1 MTDFATLK
9 SCTELTAEHAKLAAS
24 SSVGIRNLLTRVA
37 AIAKPGE
44 GCPKVLMAVAR
55 LVGQDWLDGELR
67 VELSGDDASTT
78 MIVMCDYGPGIR
90 ERLLPSVRFNVPIDE
105 FGRALELS
113 PKLVLPLRISEHEG
127 LIILAPADKGA
138 DDDGWDDD
146 AGGQADDDL
155 SHRTDDRATAPP
167 PPGALEALEE
177 ATPSELRARTPR
189 VPNPGVASATG
200 ALPELDD
207 PFADE
212 LPPGDGEQPDG
223 RSEAGSVVA
232 AKPGPGGGRAAN
244 PNVHTRPTVRRMVA
258 VDAAA
263 IAALKRRD
271 PRREE
276 E

>member
-9 SCTELTAEHAKLAAS
+9 SCVELTPEHAKLAAS

-55 LVGQDWLDGELR
+55 LVGQEWLEGELR
-67 VELSGDDASTT
+67 VELSGDDTSTT
-78 MIVMCDYGPGIR
+78 MIVMCDYGVGIR
-90 ERLLPSVRFNVPIDE
+90 ERLLPAVRFAVPIDE

-127 LIILAPADKGA
+127 LIILTPLSRGDPDYAAPAPAELTLEDESLGT
-138 DDDGWDDD
+138 
-146 AGGQADDDL
+146 DL
-155 SHRTDDRATAPP
+155 RATAPP
-167 PPGALEALEE
+167 PADELQVIDE
-177 ATPSELRARTPR
+177 ATPADL
-189 VPNPGVASATG
+189 PGTKPPPPVAIE
-200 ALPELDD
+200 PELDD

-212 LPPGDGEQPDG
+212 LPLLGDDSEHEG
-223 RSEAGSVVA
+223 RMESGPVVA
-232 AKPGPGGGRAAN
+232 NGQEGRTA
-244 PNVHTRPTVRRMVA
+244 NVHTRPTVRRMVA

>member
-1 MTDFATLK
+1 VTDFATLK
-9 SCTELTAEHAKLAAS
+9 SCTELTSEHAKLAAS
-24 SSVGIRNLLTRVA
+24 SSVGFRNLLTRVA
-37 AIAKPGE
+37 QIAKPGE

-67 VELSGDDASTT
+67 VELSGDDTATT
-78 MIVMCDYGPGIR
+78 MIVMCDYGVGIR
-90 ERLLPSVRFNVPIDE
+90 ERLVPSVRFAVPIDE

-113 PKLVLPLRISEHEG
+113 PKLVLPLQVSEHEG
-127 LIILAPADKGA
+127 LIILTPLAKGEAALSVPAPKLAV
-138 DDDGWDDD
+138 
-146 AGGQADDDL
+146 DDL
-155 SHRTDDRATAPP
+155 SLGTDDRATAPP
-167 PPGALEALEE
+167 PAGELQVVDE
-177 ATPSELRARTPR
+177 ATPSEVGAATPR
-189 VPNPGVASATG
+189 VPHLPGAA
-200 ALPELDD
+200 AEAAMLPELDD

-212 LPPGDGEQPDG
+212 LLLPGDGEHDG
-223 RSEAGSVVA
+223 RSESGSVVA
-232 AKPGPGGGRAAN
+232 AKPIVGGRAPN

>member
-1 MTDFATLK
+1 MTDFATLR
-9 SCTELTAEHAKLAAS
+9 SCTELTSEHAKLAAS
-24 SSVGIRNLLTRVA
+24 SSTGFRDLLTRVA

-55 LVGQDWLDGELR
+55 LVGQEWLEGELR
-67 VELSGDDASTT
+67 VELSGDDTSTT
-78 MIVMCDYGPGIR
+78 MIVMCDFGVGIR
-90 ERLLPSVRFNVPIDE
+90 ERVVPSVRFAVPIDE

-113 PKLVLPLRISEHEG
+113 PKLVMPLRISEHEG
-127 LIILAPADKGA
+127 LIILTPLAKGEASASLPAPKLTV
-138 DDDGWDDD
+138 
-146 AGGQADDDL
+146 DDL
-155 SHRTDDRATAPP
+155 SLGTDDRATAPP
-167 PPGALEALEE
+167 PADELQVIDE
-177 ATPSELRARTPR
+177 ATPSEVGAPRAPAL
-189 VPNPGVASATG
+189 PAEGSM
-200 ALPELDD
+200 LPELDD

-212 LPPGDGEQPDG
+212 VAPDG
-223 RSEAGSVVA
+223 KHAGKMESGPVA
-232 AKPGPGGGRAAN
+232 TANAKADGRGPN

>member
-1 MTDFATLK
+1 VTDFATLR
-9 SCTELTAEHAKLAAS
+9 SCSELTVEHAKLAAS

-44 GCPKVLMAVAR
+44 GCPKVLMALAR
-55 LVGQDWLDGELR
+55 LVGQDWLDGDLR
-67 VELSGDDASTT
+67 VELSGDDTSTT
-78 MIVMCDYGPGIR
+78 MIVMCDFGVGIR
-90 ERLLPSVRFNVPIDE
+90 ERLLPSVRFAVPIDE

-113 PKLVLPLRISEHEG
+113 PKLVMPLRISEHEG
-127 LIILAPADKGA
+127 LIILTPLAKGEASASVPAPNLTV
-138 DDDGWDDD
+138 
-146 AGGQADDDL
+146 DDL
-155 SHRTDDRATAPP
+155 SLGTDDRATAPP
-167 PPGALEALEE
+167 PANELQLLDEAARSGGSV
-177 ATPSELRARTPR
+177 ATPRAPV
-189 VPNPGVASATG
+189 VPLTEAKL
-200 ALPELDD
+200 LPELDD

-212 LPPGDGEQPDG
+212 LPGDDSKHEGKMESGPVAAATPNADG
-223 RSEAGSVVA
+223 RT
-232 AKPGPGGGRAAN
+232 

>member
-1 MTDFATLK
+1 MTDFTTLQ

-78 MIVMCDYGPGIR
+78 MIVMCDYGVGIR
-90 ERLLPSVRFNVPIDE
+90 ERLLPTIRFAVPIDE

-113 PKLVLPLRISEHEG
+113 PKLVMPLRISEHEG
-127 LIILAPADKGA
+127 LIILTPLGKGEASVSVPAPNLTV
-138 DDDGWDDD
+138 
-146 AGGQADDDL
+146 DDL
-155 SHRTDDRATAPP
+155 SLGTDDRATAPP
-167 PPGALEALEE
+167 PADELQVIDE
-177 ATPSELRARTPR
+177 ATPSDFGVATPR
-189 VPNPGVASATG
+189 AAGVPAEA
-200 ALPELDD
+200 AMLPELDD

-212 LPPGDGEQPDG
+212 VFGNTDDGKHQGKMESGPVVAAAPNADG
-223 RSEAGSVVA
+223 RS
-232 AKPGPGGGRAAN
+232 
-244 PNVHTRPTVRRMVA
+244 PNAHTRPTVRRMIA

>member
-1 MTDFATLK
+1 VTDFATLK

-44 GCPKVLMAVAR
+44 GCPKVLMAIAR
-55 LVGQDWLDGELR
+55 LVGQEWLDGELR
-67 VELSGDDASTT
+67 VELSGDETATT
-78 MIVMCDYGPGIR
+78 MIVMCDYGVGIR
-90 ERLLPSVRFNVPIDE
+90 ERLLPNVRFAVPIDE

-113 PKLVLPLRISEHEG
+113 PKLVLPLRVSEHEG
-127 LIILAPADKGA
+127 LIILTPLGKGEAQVSLPAPKLVV
-138 DDDGWDDD
+138 
-146 AGGQADDDL
+146 DDL
-155 SHRTDDRATAPP
+155 SLGTDDRATAPP
-167 PPGALEALEE
+167 PADELQVIDE
-177 ATPSELRARTPR
+177 ATPGDLGMTAPPPPRTP
-189 VPNPGVASATG
+189 VAAV
-200 ALPELDD
+200 ADAVMQPELDD

-212 LPPGDGEQPDG
+212 LLPGDLGHDE
-223 RSEAGSVVA
+223 RSDAGSVVA
-232 AKPGPGGGRAAN
+232 AKPTADGRS

>member
-1 MTDFATLK
+1 MTDFATLQ

-44 GCPKVLMAVAR
+44 GCPKVLMAIAR
-55 LVGQDWLDGELR
+55 LVGQDWIDGDLR
-67 VELSGDDASTT
+67 VELSGDETATT
-78 MIVMCDYGPGIR
+78 MIVMCDYGVGIR
-90 ERLLPSVRFNVPIDE
+90 ERLLPNIRFAVPIDE

-127 LIILAPADKGA
+127 LIILTPLAKGEA
-138 DDDGWDDD
+138 TVSMPVPKLTV
-146 AGGQADDDL
+146 DDL
-155 SHRTDDRATAPP
+155 SLGTDDRATAPP
-167 PPGALEALEE
+167 PADELQVIDE
-177 ATPSELRARTPR
+177 ATPSDLGPIATPR
-189 VPNPGVASATG
+189 VAAPAGVG
-200 ALPELDD
+200 EPVLPELDD

-212 LPPGDGEQPDG
+212 LLPGDHGHDG
-223 RSEAGSVVA
+223 RSAQGSIVA
-232 AKPGPGGGRAAN
+232 AKPTADGKS

>member
-1 MTDFATLK
+1 MTDFATLR
-9 SCTELTAEHAKLAAS
+9 SCTELTTEHAKLAAS

-67 VELSGDDASTT
+67 VELSGDDTSTT
-78 MIVMCDYGPGIR
+78 MIVMCDYGVGIR
-90 ERLLPSVRFNVPIDE
+90 ERLLPTVRFAVPIDE

-113 PKLVLPLRISEHEG
+113 PKLVMPLRISEHEG
-127 LIILAPADKGA
+127 LIILTPLGKGEATPSLPVPALTV
-138 DDDGWDDD
+138 
-146 AGGQADDDL
+146 DDL
-155 SHRTDDRATAPP
+155 SLGTDDRATAPP
-167 PPGALEALEE
+167 PPDELQVVDE
-177 ATPSELRARTPR
+177 ATPSDLGVATPR
-189 VPNPGVASATG
+189 APAAPTDG
-200 ALPELDD
+200 AMLPELDD

-212 LPPGDGEQPDG
+212 LPGPGNDAIHEG
-223 RSEAGSVVA
+223 RMQSGPVVA
-232 AKPGPGGGRAAN
+232 AKPNGS

>member
-1 MTDFATLK
+1 MSDFATLQ

-55 LVGQDWLDGELR
+55 LVEQDWLDGELR

-78 MIVMCDYGPGIR
+78 MIVMCDYGAGIR
-90 ERLLPSVRFNVPIDE
+90 ERLLPTVRFPVPIDE

-113 PKLVLPLRISEHEG
+113 PKLVMPLRISEHEG
-127 LIILAPADKGA
+127 LIILTPLGRGDATHSLPVPALTV
-138 DDDGWDDD
+138 
-146 AGGQADDDL
+146 DDL
-155 SHRTDDRATAPP
+155 SLGTDDRATAPP
-167 PPGALEALEE
+167 PPDELQVVDE
-177 ATPSELRARTPR
+177 ATPSDL
-189 VPNPGVASATG
+189 GVATPHAPAAPTDG
-200 ALPELDD
+200 AMLPQLDD

-212 LPPGDGEQPDG
+212 VLASNNDGSHEG
-223 RSEAGSVVA
+223 RMESGLVVA
-232 AKPGPGGGRAAN
+232 AKPEGTPD
-244 PNVHTRPTVRRMVA
+244 VHTRPTVRRMVA

-263 IAALKRRD
+263 MPALKRRD